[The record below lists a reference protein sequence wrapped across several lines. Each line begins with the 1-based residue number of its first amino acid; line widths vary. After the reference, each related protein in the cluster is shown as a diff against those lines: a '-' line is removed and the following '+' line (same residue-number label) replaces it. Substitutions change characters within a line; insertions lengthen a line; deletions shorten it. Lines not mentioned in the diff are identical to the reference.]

1 MQKTA
6 ARGSLFSRA
15 FAFALPR
22 KRFLVAFLVSVL
34 IAALFLW
41 FVDLDAVLAQ
51 LRRMVWQNLLAA
63 AGMLIC
69 GYVVLA
75 FRWRFLLGNRP
86 GFEEAFN
93 TSNIGNLVNSISPVP
108 EVAVR
113 VWLISRGKKV
123 TLAEATTGI
132 LVERLL
138 EQGVRVLALFLVLW
152 AGYSMTVGAGTVAL
166 NAGLVLVGFGGVTWL
181 VRRADRVVLWTS
193 GKLLRL
199 PGLDHVRADRILND
213 LMRGLKQAGAGRKLT
228 AGWIY
233 SLVLGVVFA
242 AFEYFVL
249 AGIGVDFSPDQ
260 FLAVVLLTLAVAPPS
275 APGMPGLYQAT
286 IVGALS
292 LAAGFDPVA
301 MTAFALTNH
310 ALQILV
316 LAVLGSWGLARVGM
330 GFREVV
336 VAAEE
341 VNPVAGRGPSPG
353 ADDR

>member
-6 ARGSLFSRA
+6 ARSSLFSRA

-22 KRFLVAFLVSVL
+22 KRFLVAFLVSVF

-51 LRRMVWQNLLAA
+51 LRRADWPLLLAA
-63 AGMLIC
+63 AAVLVC

-108 EVAVR
+108 EVVVR
-113 VWLISRGKKV
+113 AWLISRGKKV

-152 AGYSMTVGAGTVAL
+152 TGYTASVEAGTVAL
-166 NAGLVLVGFGGVTWL
+166 NAGLVVLGFGGVTWL
-181 VRRADRVVLWTS
+181 VRRADRVVLWVS

-199 PGLDHVRADRILND
+199 PGLDHARADRVLDD

-228 AGWIY
+228 TGWAY
-233 SLVLGVVFA
+233 SIMLGAIFA
-242 AFEYFVL
+242 AFEFLVL
-249 AGIGVDFSPDQ
+249 LGLGVDFSRDQ
-260 FLAVVLLTLAVAPPS
+260 ILVVIFLTLAVAPPS

-292 LAAGFDPVA
+292 LAAGFDPVVT
-301 MTAFALTNH
+301 TAFALTNH
-310 ALQILV
+310 ALQILT
-316 LAVLGSWGLARVGM
+316 LAALGSWGLARVGL
-330 GFREVV
+330 GLREVV

-341 VNPVAGRGPSPG
+341 INPVAGPEPSPG